1 MLDPAPQNPRFY
13 NRYYEIPR
21 NPSSA
26 FTQRDDVYT
35 QLREACLPSDDPA
48 LQPRQ
53 RRFVLYG
60 LGGSGKTQLCLK
72 FAEEYREK
80 CVSQAHGVILAR
92 MGTNFYAGSGAFSG
106 LTPVARTTSSAV
118 L

>member
-1 MLDPAPQNPRFY
+1 MLDSAPQNPRFY

-80 CVSQAHGVILAR
+80 CVSQARRVSDI
-92 MGTNFYAGSGAFSG
+92 GTNFSTGSGAFSG
-106 LTPVARTTSSAV
+106 LTLAART
-118 L
+118 

>member
-1 MLDPAPQNPRFY
+1 VIIDSAPQIPRFH

-26 FTQRDDVYT
+26 FTERNDVYMGL
-35 QLREACLPSDDPA
+35 QEACLPSNGPDSPP
-48 LQPRQ
+48 QQ

-72 FAEEYREK
+72 FAEEHREK
-80 CVSQAHGVILAR
+80 CVNRAR
-92 MGTNFYAGSGAFSG
+92 AMT
-106 LTPVARTTSSAV
+106 LLRIRD
-118 L
+118 

>member
-1 MLDPAPQNPRFY
+1 MLDPAPQNPRFH

-26 FTQRDDVYT
+26 FTQRDEVYT
-35 QLREACLPSDDPA
+35 RLREACLPSDDPA
-48 LQPRQ
+48 LQTQQ

-80 CVSQAHGVILAR
+80 CVSQARGVISAR
-92 MGTNFYAGSGAFSG
+92 MGTNLSTDSGAFSG
-106 LTPVARTTSSAV
+106 LTPAARTISSAV

>member
-1 MLDPAPQNPRFY
+1 MILDSAPEVPRFY

-21 NPSSA
+21 NPSST
-26 FTQRDDVYT
+26 FTERHDVYT
-35 QLREACLPSDDPA
+35 RLQETCLPSDDPGFP
-48 LQPRQ
+48 PRQ

-80 CVSQAHGVILAR
+80 CVSQARRVSDI
-92 MGTNFYAGSGAFSG
+92 GTNFSTGSGAFSG
-106 LTPVARTTSSAV
+106 LTLAARTTSSAV